1 MKDQIMNDINK
12 NEFTEKKPII
22 DLLALWE
29 EVEDMISERRAIE
42 GGNNND
48 YELQRVYGI
57 RNAELLQGR

>member
-1 MKDQIMNDINK
+1 MNNENKDVRQETNNK
-12 NEFTEKKPII
+12 PVI

-48 YELQRVYGI
+48 
-57 RNAELLQGR
+57 

>member
-1 MKDQIMNDINK
+1 MKNDNK
-12 NEFTEKKPII
+12 DIRQETERKPVI

-48 YELQRVYGI
+48 
-57 RNAELLQGR
+57 

>member
-1 MKDQIMNDINK
+1 MNNENK
-12 NEFTEKKPII
+12 NIRQETEQKPVI

-48 YELQRVYGI
+48 
-57 RNAELLQGR
+57 

>member
-1 MKDQIMNDINK
+1 MNNENKDICQKTNNK
-12 NEFTEKKPII
+12 PVI

-48 YELQRVYGI
+48 
-57 RNAELLQGR
+57 

>member
-1 MKDQIMNDINK
+1 MKDQIMNDIK
-12 NEFTEKKPII
+12 NNESTEKKPII

-48 YELQRVYGI
+48 
-57 RNAELLQGR
+57 

>member
-1 MKDQIMNDINK
+1 MNNENKDIRQETNN
-12 NEFTEKKPII
+12 KPII

-48 YELQRVYGI
+48 
-57 RNAELLQGR
+57 

>member
-1 MKDQIMNDINK
+1 MNNENKDVRQETNN
-12 NEFTEKKPII
+12 KPII

-48 YELQRVYGI
+48 
-57 RNAELLQGR
+57 